1 MPVLVSKAN
10 PGILLRKRIITLQ
23 AFTPP
28 MNISEILAGLS
39 ANESKLLLALD
50 RLNGK
55 ASPEQ
60 VFEAGDFDQM
70 VEVMNAGSWLQS
82 KGAVAISEVAR
93 KVYSIKD
100 AGVLGRGL
108 PERRALALL
117 AKHGGEGEI
126 KDLSS
131 VLSKEEAS
139 IALGWLR
146 RKNLA
151 KISKEGDR
159 KILRL
164 TDVGRAALDRPTADE
179 VLLEQLAQTEM
190 SEDMLDKKIIASLK
204 SRQDIV
210 NEKLL
215 VSRTMEL
222 TDLGRE
228 LISLGLVVKDEVA
241 QLTPE
246 LIQTGK
252 WRQASFRKYDVRTFA
267 PAIYPGKKH
276 PLTRIADEVREI
288 FVDMGFTEID
298 EEYVQPAF
306 WNMDALFT
314 PQDHPAREIQ
324 DTFYLKSP
332 NKLQLEDEEIIKRVC
347 AMHETGGD
355 TGSLGWQYKWCREE
369 SERALLRTHTTV
381 NTIRYLWRNPE
392 PPVKVFSI
400 SKVFRK
406 EAIDATH
413 LPEFTQIEGII
424 MEKDAS
430 FDMLCGVIKEFYRRM
445 GFENVRFRPGYFPYV
460 EPSLEVEVEFK
471 GSWLELGGA
480 GVFRPEVTA
489 PFGVKYPV
497 LAWGM
502 GFERLAM
509 LRWDLKD
516 LRDLYISDVDMLRK
530 SPIL

>member
-1 MPVLVSKAN
+1 
-10 PGILLRKRIITLQ
+10 
-23 AFTPP
+23 
-28 MNISEILAGLS
+28 MNASEILTGLS

-50 RLNGK
+50 RLNGRADPK
-55 ASPEQ
+55 RI
-60 VFEAGDFDQM
+60 FEAGGFSQL

-82 KGAVAISEVAR
+82 KGAVVISEVAR

-100 AGVLGRGL
+100 RAVLDRGL
-108 PERRALALL
+108 PERRAIRLL
-117 AKHGGEGEI
+117 AEKGGEGDMG
-126 KDLSS
+126 DLAAE
-131 VLSKEEAS
+131 LSKEETS

-146 RKNLA
+146 KKDLA
-151 KISKEGDR
+151 TISKADGR
-159 KILRL
+159 TVLRL
-164 TDVGRAALDRPTADE
+164 TENGRDALDRPTADE
-179 VLLEQLAQTEM
+179 VLLEQLAEEEM
-190 SEDMLDKKIIASLK
+190 SEETLDKAVIAALR
-204 SRQDIV
+204 SRQDLV
-210 NEKLL
+210 AEKLL
-215 VSRTMEL
+215 VTRTMEL

-228 LISLGLVVKDEVA
+228 IVSMGLEVKDEVA

-252 WRQASFRKYDVRTFA
+252 WKDVQFRRYDVRTFA
-267 PAIYPGKKH
+267 PAVHPGKKH
-276 PLTRIADEVREI
+276 PLTRIADEIRTI

-314 PQDHPAREIQ
+314 PQDHPARELQ
-324 DTFYLKSP
+324 DTFYLKNP
-332 NKLQLEDEEIIKRVC
+332 CKLQLEDDGIIDRVC

-355 TGSLGWQYKWCREE
+355 TGSKGWRYRWCREE

-381 NTIRYLWRNPE
+381 NTIRHLWRNPE
-392 PPVKVFSI
+392 PPVKVFSL

-430 FDMLCGVIKEFYRRM
+430 FDMLCGIIKEFYRRM

-460 EPSLEVEVEFK
+460 EPGLEVEVEFK

-516 LRDLYISDVDMLRK
+516 LRDLYISDVDMLRT

>member
-1 MPVLVSKAN
+1 
-10 PGILLRKRIITLQ
+10 
-23 AFTPP
+23 
-28 MNISEILAGLS
+28 MNASEILAGLS
-39 ANESKLLLALD
+39 ANESRLLLALN

-55 ASPEQ
+55 ATPEQ
-60 VFEAGDFDQM
+60 VFEAGGFGQP

-82 KGAVAISEVAR
+82 KGAVVISEVAR
-93 KVYSIKD
+93 KVYSLKGRE
-100 AGVLGRGL
+100 ALQRGL
-108 PERRALALL
+108 PERRAIKLL
-117 AKHGGEGEI
+117 AERGGEGEM
-126 KDLSS
+126 KDLAAA
-131 VLSKEEAS
+131 LSKEEVS

-146 RKNLA
+146 KKDLA
-151 KISKEGDR
+151 TISKEGGR
-159 KILRL
+159 TVLRL
-164 TDVGRAALDRPTADE
+164 TDNGRAALDRPTADE
-179 VLLEQLAQTEM
+179 VLLEQLAEGEL
-190 SEDMLDKKIIASLK
+190 SEEALDKDTIAALR
-204 SRQDIV
+204 SRQDLV
-210 NEKLL
+210 VERLA

-228 LISLGLVVKDEVA
+228 LVSMGLEVKDEVA

-246 LIQTGK
+246 LLQTGK
-252 WRQASFRKYDVRTFA
+252 WKDVSFRRYDVRTFA
-267 PAIYPGKKH
+267 PALYPGKKH
-276 PLTRIADEVREI
+276 PLTRIADEVRKI

-314 PQDHPAREIQ
+314 PQDHPARELQ

-332 NKLQLEDEEIIKRVC
+332 CTLPLEDEEIIERVC
-347 AMHETGGD
+347 AMHETGGE
-355 TGSLGWQYKWCREE
+355 TGSLGWRYKWCREE

-381 NTIRYLWRNPE
+381 NTIRHLWRNPE
-392 PPVKVFSI
+392 PPVKVFSL

-424 MEKDAS
+424 MEEGAS
-430 FDMLCGVIKEFYRRM
+430 FDMLCGVIKEFYKRM
-445 GFENVRFRPGYFPYV
+445 GFQNIRFRPGYFPYV
-460 EPSLEVEVEFK
+460 EPGLEIEVEFK
-471 GSWLELGGA
+471 GNWLELGGA

-489 PFGVKYPV
+489 PFGVKHPV

-509 LRWDLKD
+509 LRWNLKD
-516 LRDLYISDVDMLRK
+516 LRDLYISDVDMLRT